1 MSGKGRNEFSSKEG
15 SFMRRLPISLV
26 VAATL
31 LLGLSAAPSMAAQK
45 QPVGDRIDLRDGDQ
59 TFPASTPFH
68 IWHGFV
74 FLKGDTA
81 VGLSKFVLDM
91 DGTDLTAD
99 FVVRSPVGDEFS
111 VSEVWYYNFPSG
123 LTGTHEF
130 TRHYFSPCNND
141 SVPCDGAR
149 INTLVESFT
158 VSAVVTFT
166 P

>member
-1 MSGKGRNEFSSKEG
+1 
-15 SFMRRLPISLV
+15 MRRFPIA
-26 VAATL
+26 VAIASAL
-31 LLGLSAAPSMAAQK
+31 LLGLTAAPSMAAQK

-59 TFPASTPFH
+59 SYPASTPFH

-74 FLKGDTA
+74 FVKGDTA
-81 VGLSKFVLDM
+81 LGLSTFVLDM

-99 FVVRSPVGDEFS
+99 FVHRSPVGDEFTI
-111 VSEVWYYNFPSG
+111 SEVWYYNFPSG

-130 TRHYFSPCNND
+130 TRHYFTPCNDD

-149 INTLVESFT
+149 INTLVETLT
-158 VSAVVTFT
+158 VSAEVTFT